1 MEKIAKDIS
10 EIIASE
16 IKTINDKVRGLNF
29 LELLKA
35 SIIDKLLELINR
47 QKFPLDQLIEYQ
59 NEIKKDSRHI
69 NISINYFLNTMSISR
84 KKIVNDSLF
93 ISLNELSNFDIFS
106 DNKEFTSL
114 VLYKNTGLSLPKD
127 TVLNAK
133 YSKNLLLIEISNNDQ
148 ADIDKIKNDII
159 L

>member
-1 MEKIAKDIS
+1 MEKITKEIS
-10 EIIASE
+10 EIIDGE
-16 IKTINDKVRGLNF
+16 IKTIDDKVRGLNF

-35 SIIDKLLELINR
+35 GIIEKLLELVNK

-69 NISINYFLNTMSISR
+69 NISISYFLKSMSISK

-93 ISLNELSNFDIFS
+93 ISLNELSNFDIFRE
-106 DNKEFTSL
+106 NKEFTSL

-133 YSKNLLLIEISNNDQ
+133 YSKNLLLIEITNNDYEQ
-148 ADIDKIKNDII
+148 I
-159 L
+159 LTK

>member
-1 MEKIAKDIS
+1 MEKITKDIS
-10 EIIASE
+10 EIIAGE

-35 SIIDKLLELINR
+35 GIIEKLLELVNK

-59 NEIKKDSRHI
+59 NEIKEDSRHI
-69 NISINYFLNTMSISR
+69 NISISYFLNSISISK
-84 KKIVNDSLF
+84 KKIDNDSLF
-93 ISLNELSNFDIFS
+93 ISLNELSNFDIFK
-106 DNKEFTSL
+106 DNKQFTSL

-133 YSKNLLLIEISNNDQ
+133 YSKNLLLIEITINDYEP
-148 ADIDKIKNDII
+148 I
-159 L
+159 LTK

>member
-1 MEKIAKDIS
+1 MEKITKDIS
-10 EIIASE
+10 GIVADE

-35 SIIDKLLELINR
+35 GIIEKLLELVNK

-59 NEIKKDSRHI
+59 NEIKEDSRHI
-69 NISINYFLNTMSISR
+69 NISISYFLNSMSISK
-84 KKIVNDSLF
+84 KKIDNDSLF

-106 DNKEFTSL
+106 GNKSFKSL
-114 VLYKNTGLSLPKD
+114 VLNKNTGLSLPKD

-133 YSKNLLLIEISNNDQ
+133 YSKNLLLIEITN
-148 ADIDKIKNDII
+148 IDNEQI
-159 L
+159 LTK

>member
-1 MEKIAKDIS
+1 MEKITKDIS
-10 EIIASE
+10 EIIAGE

-35 SIIDKLLELINR
+35 GIIEKLLELVNK

-59 NEIKKDSRHI
+59 NEIKEDSRHI
-69 NISINYFLNTMSISR
+69 NISISYFLNSMSISK
-84 KKIVNDSLF
+84 KKIDNDSLF
-93 ISLNELSNFDIFS
+93 ISLNELSYFDIFR

-114 VLYKNTGLSLPKD
+114 VLHKNTGLSLPKD

-133 YSKNLLLIEISNNDQ
+133 YSKNLLLIEITNNDYEQ
-148 ADIDKIKNDII
+148 I
-159 L
+159 LTK

>member
-1 MEKIAKDIS
+1 MEKITKDIS
-10 EIIASE
+10 EIIAGE

-35 SIIDKLLELINR
+35 GIIEKLLELVNR
-47 QKFPLDQLIEYQ
+47 QKFPLEQLIEYQ
-59 NEIKKDSRHI
+59 NEIQEDSRHI
-69 NISINYFLNTMSISR
+69 NISISYFLNPMSISK
-84 KKIVNDSLF
+84 KKIDNDSLF
-93 ISLNELSNFDIFS
+93 ISLNELSNFDVFT

-133 YSKNLLLIEISNNDQ
+133 YSKNLLLIEITNNDYEQ
-148 ADIDKIKNDII
+148 I
-159 L
+159 LTK

>member
-1 MEKIAKDIS
+1 MEKITKDIS
-10 EIIASE
+10 GIVADE

-35 SIIDKLLELINR
+35 GIIEKLAELVNR

-59 NEIKKDSRHI
+59 NEIKEDSRHI
-69 NISINYFLNTMSISR
+69 NISISYFLNSMSISK
-84 KKIVNDSLF
+84 KKIDNDSLF
-93 ISLNELSNFDIFS
+93 ISLNELSNFDVFK

-133 YSKNLLLIEISNNDQ
+133 YSKNLLLIEITNNDYEQ
-148 ADIDKIKNDII
+148 I
-159 L
+159 LTK

>member
-1 MEKIAKDIS
+1 MEKITKDIS
-10 EIIASE
+10 EIIAGE
-16 IKTINDKVRGLNF
+16 IKIINDKVRGLNF

-35 SIIDKLLELINR
+35 GIIEKLLELVNK

-59 NEIKKDSRHI
+59 NEIKEDSRHI
-69 NISINYFLNTMSISR
+69 NISISYFLNSMSISK
-84 KKIVNDSLF
+84 KKIDNDSLF
-93 ISLNELSNFDIFS
+93 ISLNELSNFDVFK

-133 YSKNLLLIEISNNDQ
+133 YSKNLLLIEITNNDYEQ
-148 ADIDKIKNDII
+148 I
-159 L
+159 LTK

>member
-1 MEKIAKDIS
+1 MEKFTKDIS
-10 EIIASE
+10 EIIAGE

-35 SIIDKLLELINR
+35 GIIEKLLELVNK
-47 QKFPLDQLIEYQ
+47 QKFPLDQLIKYQ
-59 NEIKKDSRHI
+59 NEIKEDSRHI
-69 NISINYFLNTMSISR
+69 NISISYFLNSLSISK
-84 KKIVNDSLF
+84 KKIDNDSLF
-93 ISLNELSNFDIFS
+93 ISLNELSNFDVFK

-133 YSKNLLLIEISNNDQ
+133 YIKNLLLIEITNNDSEQ
-148 ADIDKIKNDII
+148 I
-159 L
+159 LTK

>member
-1 MEKIAKDIS
+1 MEKITKDIS
-10 EIIASE
+10 EIIAGE

-35 SIIDKLLELINR
+35 GIIEKLLELVNK

-59 NEIKKDSRHI
+59 NEIKEDSRHI
-69 NISINYFLNTMSISR
+69 NISISYFLNSMSISK
-84 KKIVNDSLF
+84 KKIDNDSLF
-93 ISLNELSNFDIFS
+93 ISLNELSNFDVFR

-133 YSKNLLLIEISNNDQ
+133 YSKNLLLIEITNFDYEQ
-148 ADIDKIKNDII
+148 I
-159 L
+159 LTK

>member
-1 MEKIAKDIS
+1 MEKITKDIS
-10 EIIASE
+10 EIIAGE

-35 SIIDKLLELINR
+35 GIIEKLLELINR

-59 NEIKKDSRHI
+59 DEIKEDTRHI
-69 NISINYFLNTMSISR
+69 NITISYFLNSLSISK
-84 KKIVNDSLF
+84 KKIDNDSLF
-93 ISLNELSNFDIFS
+93 ISLNELSNFDIFRDS
-106 DNKEFTSL
+106 KEFTSL

-133 YSKNLLLIEISNNDQ
+133 YSKNLLLVEITNNDYEQ
-148 ADIDKIKNDII
+148 I
-159 L
+159 LTK

>member
-1 MEKIAKDIS
+1 MEKITKDIS
-10 EIIASE
+10 EIIAGE

-35 SIIDKLLELINR
+35 GIIEKLLELVNK

-59 NEIKKDSRHI
+59 NEIKEDSRHI
-69 NISINYFLNTMSISR
+69 NISISYFLNSMSISK
-84 KKIVNDSLF
+84 KKIDNDSLF
-93 ISLNELSNFDIFS
+93 ISLNELSNFDVFK

-114 VLYKNTGLSLPKD
+114 VLYKNTGLSLPKH

-133 YSKNLLLIEISNNDQ
+133 YSKNLLLIEITNNDYEQ
-148 ADIDKIKNDII
+148 I
-159 L
+159 LTK

>member
-1 MEKIAKDIS
+1 MENITKDIS
-10 EIIASE
+10 EIIAGE

-35 SIIDKLLELINR
+35 GIIEKLLELVNK

-59 NEIKKDSRHI
+59 NEIKEDSRHI
-69 NISINYFLNTMSISR
+69 NISISYFLNSMSISK
-84 KKIVNDSLF
+84 KKIDNDSLF
-93 ISLNELSNFDIFS
+93 ISLNELSNFDVFK

-133 YSKNLLLIEISNNDQ
+133 YSKNLLLIEIMNND
-148 ADIDKIKNDII
+148 
-159 L
+159 

>member
-10 EIIASE
+10 EIIAGE
-16 IKTINDKVRGLNF
+16 IKNINNKVRGLNF

-35 SIIDKLLELINR
+35 GILEKLFDLLSR

-59 NEIKKDSRHI
+59 NEIKEDSRHI
-69 NISINYFLNTMSISR
+69 NISISYFLNSMSISK
-84 KKIVNDSLF
+84 KKIDNDSLF
-93 ISLNELSNFDIFS
+93 ISLNELSNFDVFR

-133 YSKNLLLIEISNNDQ
+133 YSKNLLLIEITNNDYEQ
-148 ADIDKIKNDII
+148 I
-159 L
+159 LTK

>member
-1 MEKIAKDIS
+1 MEKITKDIS
-10 EIIASE
+10 EIIAGE

-35 SIIDKLLELINR
+35 GIIEKLLELVNK

-59 NEIKKDSRHI
+59 NEIKEDSRHI
-69 NISINYFLNTMSISR
+69 NISISYFLNSMSISK
-84 KKIVNDSLF
+84 KKIDNDSLF
-93 ISLNELSNFDIFS
+93 ISLNELSNFDIFR

-133 YSKNLLLIEISNNDQ
+133 YSKNLLLIEITNNDYEQ
-148 ADIDKIKNDII
+148 I
-159 L
+159 LTK

>member
-1 MEKIAKDIS
+1 MEKITKDIS
-10 EIIASE
+10 EIIAGE
-16 IKTINDKVRGLNF
+16 IKTINNKVRGLNF

-35 SIIDKLLELINR
+35 GIIEKLLELVNK

-59 NEIKKDSRHI
+59 NEIKEDSRHI
-69 NISINYFLNTMSISR
+69 NISISYFLNSMSISK
-84 KKIVNDSLF
+84 KKIDNDSLF
-93 ISLNELSNFDIFS
+93 ISLNELSNFDIFR

-133 YSKNLLLIEISNNDQ
+133 YSKNLLLIEITNNDYEQ
-148 ADIDKIKNDII
+148 I
-159 L
+159 LTK

>member
-1 MEKIAKDIS
+1 MEKITKDIL

-35 SIIDKLLELINR
+35 CIIEKLLELVSR
-47 QKFPLDQLIEYQ
+47 QKFPLDQLFVYQ
-59 NEIKKDSRHI
+59 NEIKTDSRHI
-69 NISINYFLNTMSISR
+69 NISISYFLNSMSISK
-84 KKIVNDSLF
+84 KKIDNDSLF
-93 ISLNELSNFDIFS
+93 ISLNELSNFDVFK

-133 YSKNLLLIEISNNDQ
+133 YSKNLLLIEITNNDYEQ
-148 ADIDKIKNDII
+148 I
-159 L
+159 LTK